1 MMQLTDYSG
10 IRNSGLPGVGYRILV
25 HEGKLRMVSWKRE
38 YLNRNLKKV
47 RDQVMQVFKGSSFLA
62 QEALRVRALGVSERA
77 GGPWCQEQG
86 ELGRLVGNAVRE

>member
-1 MMQLTDYSG
+1 
-10 IRNSGLPGVGYRILV
+10 
-25 HEGKLRMVSWKRE
+25 
-38 YLNRNLKKV
+38 
-47 RDQVMQVFKGSSFLA
+47 MQVFKGSSFLA